1 MIRAATTF
9 AGPCTGAPR
18 RDFLLGLHRGQLVRA
33 HVPSWCSRHG
43 WTLVAPDELAR
54 LASLQLVATRRL
66 PRVQGGRPPTALVCQ
81 SGGVEHHSREASM
94 GQVSTIGLDLA
105 KSIFQV
111 HGADASGA
119 VVFRKRLRRSQVR
132 LFLAA
137 QPPCTVATE
146 ACGSSHYWSREIG
159 ILGHAVRVI
168 PPASVKPFVKRQKNN
183 ATDAE
188 AICEAAQR
196 PTMRFVA
203 PKSEQTQAA
212 ALVFRARDLLVR
224 QRTQVI
230 NALRGHLA
238 EFGLV
243 VAKGPAHVPQLVQ
256 AVQNPDEPLP
266 EIARPV
272 LQILIDTLHRLDEQ
286 IALLDREVIQR
297 AKADETAHR
306 LMTIPGIGPVTAVAL
321 TALAPAAQTFR
332 RGRDFAAWV
341 GLTPLQHST
350 GSRQKLGATS
360 KMGER
365 TLRRLLIIGATAVA
379 RWAARKGVPA
389 GSWLGRMLARKA
401 PMLVRVALANKMAR
415 IVWALLARG
424 GVYRAPVAAV

>member
-1 MIRAATTF
+1 
-9 AGPCTGAPR
+9 
-18 RDFLLGLHRGQLVRA
+18 
-33 HVPSWCSRHG
+33 
-43 WTLVAPDELAR
+43 
-54 LASLQLVATRRL
+54 
-66 PRVQGGRPPTALVCQ
+66 
-81 SGGVEHHSREASM
+81 M

-119 VVFRKRLRRSQVR
+119 VVFRKRLRRNQV
-132 LFLAA
+132 LAFFAA
-137 QPPCTVATE
+137 QPPCTVAME
-146 ACGSSHYWSREIG
+146 ACSSSHHWAREIG
-159 ILGHAVRVI
+159 TLGHAVRLI
-168 PPASVKPFVKRQKNN
+168 PPAYVKPFVKRHKND
-183 ATDAE
+183 AADAE

-203 PKSEQTQAA
+203 PKSEQAQAA

-224 QRTQVI
+224 QRTQI
-230 NALRGHLA
+230 IHALRGHLA
-238 EFGLV
+238 EFGLI
-243 VAKGPAHVPQLVQ
+243 VAQGPAHVPQLVQ
-256 AVQNPDEPLP
+256 AVENPDETLP

-286 IALLDREVIQR
+286 IALLDHEVIQR
-297 AKADETAHR
+297 VKADETAHR

-321 TALAPAAQTFR
+321 MALAPPAQTFT

-350 GSRQKLGATS
+350 GGKQRLGATS

-365 TLRRLLIIGATAVA
+365 TLRRLLIIGASTVL
-379 RWAARKGVPA
+379 RWAARHGAPA
-389 GSWLGRMLARKA
+389 GSWMARMLARKP

-415 IVWALLARG
+415 IVWALMAKG
-424 GVYRAPVAAV
+424 GTYQAPVASA